1 MPDADVLAVS
11 GEPDEVRQLLA
22 MLRRDP
28 DLRSAGLALQAPKQ
42 TGGQLGEVAD
52 TLVAIVTNEAVL
64 TAVATTV
71 GVWLNA
77 RLRPTRI
84 KVRKGDVEIEVVTAK
99 AKRAEDYTRE
109 ILDRLAEPDEE

>member
-28 DLRSAGLALQAPKQ
+28 DLRSAGLALAETEPAP
-42 TGGQLGEVAD
+42 GELGALAD
-52 TLVAIVTNEAVL
+52 TLIAIVTNEALL
-64 TAVATTV
+64 TAVASTV
-71 GVWLNA
+71 GVWLHA

-84 KVRKGDVEIEVVTAK
+84 KVRKGDVEIEVVTGK

-109 ILDRLAEPDEE
+109 ILDRFAEPDEE